1 MIFKTET
8 AVKRDAENFVLRYL
22 DKRGY
27 RSLLRSLFEEAGL
40 FRKNIQYSEFPEEHA
55 V

>member
-22 DKRGY
+22 DKRKSDW
-27 RSLLRSLFEEAGL
+27 RSGPA
-40 FRKNIQYSEFPEEHA
+40 PCA
-55 V
+55 VRLPGKSAEYH